1 MEVRFEDHY
10 FSDGMRWT
18 VLIILGALD
27 IYLLFWFQA
36 FIFVGII
43 ALVILYFFTTKY
55 VTIIDTQNK
64 IIKDLFFVFLIKSG
78 KYLRFRTLHSI
89 RIDKQRYTYNANQRA
104 RDRTADYFIY
114 TGTLLYDNNKKLEL
128 STKTDYSWFSS
139 EMKRL
144 AEELQ
149 IPLERSY

>member
-1 MEVRFEDHY
+1 MDSIDH
-10 FSDGMRWT
+10 FR
-18 VLIILGALD
+18 ALD
-27 IYLLFWFQA
+27 MYLLFWIQA

-43 ALVILYFFTTKY
+43 TLVILYFFTTKY

-64 IIKDLFFVFLIKSG
+64 IIKDLFFVFLIRSG
-78 KYLRFRTLHSI
+78 KCLRFRTLHSI

-104 RDRTADYFIY
+104 RDITADYFIY

-128 STKTDYSWFSS
+128 CTKTDYSWFGS